1 VVDDDHHATSAGGHV
16 MPLSIGRRTLHVMF
30 RLHQADNAD
39 RAYQAQQLRRD
50 LERERL
56 SQQDM
61 MFEKFRRTR
70 LM

>member
-1 VVDDDHHATSAGGHV
+1 
-16 MPLSIGRRTLHVMF
+16 MPFSIGRRTLHVKF

-39 RAYQAQQLRRD
+39 RAYQARQLRRD
-50 LERERL
+50 LDRERL